1 MNVGINYLREH
12 VPMDVRMHYVTTNGG
27 SAPNIVPDEA
37 TVWYY
42 DRALN
47 RETMKEVEKRME
59 KVARGAAM
67 MTETEL
73 EVPDILPRP
82 HLPWTEGRRPP

>member
-1 MNVGINYLREH
+1 
-12 VPMDVRMHYVTTNGG
+12 MD

-67 MTETEL
+67 MTETDMTIEEL
-73 EVPDILPRP
+73 AAAIHTAEPCA
-82 HLPWTEGRRPP
+82 GGSGG